1 MSKAQELK
9 PELLPCPMCG
19 GTEIL
24 VKKRKTTMVECKACG
39 LVVFNYQDGIE
50 RDAIAHWNTRAPAS
64 IDHQGRDSLAEER
77 IWELKDASNVPHR
90 VPEYSTDCWGD
101 EKTTWRETQTF
112 SFMKFA
118 RLIESEHGIAARA
131 SNGGKAND

>member
-24 VKKRKTTMVECKACG
+24 VKKRKTTMVECKSCG
-39 LVVFNYQDGIE
+39 LVVFDCQNGVG

-64 IDHQGRDSLAEER
+64 SEQQAAQQDAQRWRHIREEWDIRAEAENLYGKLIR
-77 IWELKDASNVPHR
+77 T
-90 VPEYSTDCWGD
+90 PEDMDRAVD
-101 EKTTWRETQTF
+101 EDIAME
-112 SFMKFA
+112 
-118 RLIESEHGIAARA
+118 AARA
-131 SNGGKAND
+131 SNGGKP

>member
-50 RDAIAHWNTRAPAS
+50 RDAIAHWNTRSSAS
-64 IDHQGRDSLAEER
+64 SEQQASQQEASRPSGISWDSGFLTVVYRGVDPGPEAMEIGAHPKVYAMSWSHAINDRDEAIER
-77 IWELKDASNVPHR
+77 EH
-90 VPEYSTDCWGD
+90 
-101 EKTTWRETQTF
+101 
-112 SFMKFA
+112 A
-118 RLIESEHGIAARA
+118 R
-131 SNGGKAND
+131 

>member
-39 LVVFNYQDGIE
+39 VVVFNYKDGIE

-64 IDHQGRDSLAEER
+64 SEQQAAQQDADTIALPRKEWEELQYYLDR
-77 IWELKDASNVPHR
+77 CYDKGHLDQCFDLVEPLEALNS
-90 VPEYSTDCWGD
+90 
-101 EKTTWRETQTF
+101 
-112 SFMKFA
+112 A
-118 RLIESEHGIAARA
+118 IAARA
-131 SNGGKAND
+131 SNGGKA

>member
-64 IDHQGRDSLAEER
+64 SDQQAAQQDAERWRFFRDEPEIQACTEDLYGKLIRNADDLDHAVDTEMSA
-77 IWELKDASNVPHR
+77 D
-90 VPEYSTDCWGD
+90 
-101 EKTTWRETQTF
+101 
-112 SFMKFA
+112 
-118 RLIESEHGIAARA
+118 AARA